1 MNEQYRLVRVYPSKF
16 FLTSEPWSKWF
27 VPLCRKEVMK
37 TGVEMYYYNKQYA
50 VFGKVKQAL
59 RRIWK
64 LPYNCHTA
72 ILERLSGTI
81 TIFDTLC
88 KRSMNFVQKCLHS
101 KNVLVNF
108 VSRHAVFYS
117 RMLSGM
123 GRNVQFYSER
133 FGISLYDA
141 IMMLLL

>member
-1 MNEQYRLVRVYPSKF
+1 LCFLCFLYILVLILV
-16 FLTSEPWSKWF
+16 L
-27 VPLCRKEVMK
+27 
-37 TGVEMYYYNKQYA
+37 
-50 VFGKVKQAL
+50 AL

-101 KNVLVNF
+101 ENVLVNF

-123 GRNVQFYSER
+123 GRNVQFLADEEMIWRAYMIKELVMVRDEVCCLSSDEFFR
-133 FGISLYDA
+133 DDVLALIFNLSVS
-141 IMMLLL
+141 